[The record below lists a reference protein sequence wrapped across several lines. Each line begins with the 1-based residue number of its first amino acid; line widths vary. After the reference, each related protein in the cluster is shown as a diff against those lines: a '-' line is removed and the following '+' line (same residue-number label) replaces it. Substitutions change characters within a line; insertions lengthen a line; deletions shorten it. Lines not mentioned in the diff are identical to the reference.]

1 MINNLTKE
9 LAESL
14 VEMRNF
20 ADIGEIPAAA
30 YMVRADA
37 VLDRYVDALRTPEPK
52 MTINLKDYEGKF
64 VVVTLR
70 NEWRIVSLVY
80 KNGGDEYDY
89 KCFPY
94 SIDGKNYSNDGR
106 VLITAESPYDIIDIK
121 LVDEDACKTPEET
134 KMTINLKD
142 YEGKFVVV
150 TLRNEWRIVSLV
162 YTNDGYSYSPYFPY
176 SIDGKYYSNNG
187 KVFSFEKSPYDIV
200 DIKLVDEDP
209 EPVITRV
216 EVITDNG
223 REYVS
228 WNKDNVITTSLQDD
242 GKTLKIFVNKVKEDI
257 DIIKECRQTGRTRY
271 TTKKLLDK
279 VFGEQMT
286 EIEEPEMPITKP
298 EFYDNLPPGDK
309 TRYNVAEKEV
319 SKQWAKALTNFI
331 NELDGDWDW
340 KGLISTPEKVVE
352 CLRENIQYLQ
362 QLAADEE
369 LEACVEWVS
378 IQLNCTDQ
386 EHLVPYLREYRRPK
400 PTLKSQALKD
410 FETVRKHSDLLPEIL
425 DTIEN
430 ALKSIPE

>member
-1 MINNLTKE
+1 MFSIGDDFKNIMDEVKDACKPKMTDDITKE
-9 LAESL
+9 LAEIVRRFRLYTDS
-14 VEMRNF
+14 NTSATSAF
-20 ADIGEIPAAA
+20 
-30 YMVRADA
+30 MVR
-37 VLDRYVDALRTPEPK
+37 VDAALELYAEPFMTSEKPK

-70 NEWRIVSLVY
+70 NEWRIVSNVY
-80 KNGGDEYDY
+80 TNEGTYDCY
-89 KCFPY
+89 PY

-106 VLITAESPYDIIDIK
+106 ILSNTES
-121 LVDEDACKTPEET
+121 L
-134 KMTINLKD
+134 
-142 YEGKFVVV
+142 
-150 TLRNEWRIVSLV
+150 
-162 YTNDGYSYSPYFPY
+162 
-176 SIDGKYYSNNG
+176 
-187 KVFSFEKSPYDIV
+187 YDIV

-216 EVITDNG
+216 EVITDQG
-223 REYVS
+223 RDYVN
-228 WNKDNVITTSLQDD
+228 WNKDNKIITSLQDD

-298 EFYDNLPPGDK
+298 LYYDDLTPGDK
-309 TRYNVAEKEV
+309 TRYRVAEIEV
-319 SKQWAKALTNFI
+319 SKQWATALS
-331 NELDGDWDW
+331 
-340 KGLISTPEKVVE
+340 GLIDELGGDSPALWEWEGKTPTPEKVVE
-352 CLRENIQYLQ
+352 YLRENIQYLQ

-369 LEACVEWVS
+369 LEACIEWVS
-378 IQLNCTDQ
+378 IELNCTDQ
-386 EHLVPYLREYRRPK
+386 EHLVPYLREYRRPQ

-425 DTIEN
+425 DNIEN